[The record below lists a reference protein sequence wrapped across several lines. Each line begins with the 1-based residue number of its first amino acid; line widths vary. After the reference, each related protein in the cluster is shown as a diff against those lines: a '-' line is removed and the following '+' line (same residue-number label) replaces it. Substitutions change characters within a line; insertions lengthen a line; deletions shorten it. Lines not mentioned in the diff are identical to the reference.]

1 MCVCKEV
8 GGGEGGYRR
17 KRRKGRGSK
26 RRGSNKKDNN
36 KKMMQGDEKTK
47 WDSTGDVLSAA
58 KLQQEWADGRVS
70 L

>member
-1 MCVCKEV
+1 
-8 GGGEGGYRR
+8 
-17 KRRKGRGSK
+17 
-26 RRGSNKKDNN
+26 
-36 KKMMQGDEKTK
+36 MMQGDEKTK

>member
-1 MCVCKEV
+1 MYECVCVRKW
-8 GGGEGGYRR
+8 GGGGVYRR

-36 KKMMQGDEKTK
+36 KKKMQGDEKTK

-58 KLQQEWADGRVS
+58 KLQQEWYW
-70 L
+70 